1 MTGLDAIL
9 YVRQI
14 LRDVETP
21 TKQGQFWH
29 DDEILLCLNVAQT
42 CYIHSSLSGKLY
54 NLLDT
59 LLVKSAP
66 FQSIKLS
73 TLIPNYF
80 HYKTAYI
87 INSPTLNL
95 TCQIYTGEESLAYRN
110 TQQEMLIIQG
120 DECTFYEQGVPLT
133 GNRFG
138 ELWYYRYPA
147 TIVGTAVN
155 MQDFTR
161 DVYRGA
167 ICRHAA
173 VLLGQKE
180 LNNQRN
186 QKDRRQSKL
195 YNMLVPMDLVHKYGD
210 IDTGLF
216 KEDKRK

>member
-1 MTGLDAIL
+1 MTGQDAIL

-42 CYIHSSLSGKLY
+42 CYVHSSLSGKLY
-54 NLLDT
+54 SLLDT
-59 LLVKSAP
+59 LLVKTQP
-66 FQSIKLS
+66 FQSMNLT

-87 INSPTLNL
+87 IDSPTLNL

-120 DECTFYEQGVPLT
+120 NDCTFYERGVPLT
-133 GNRFG
+133 GVRFG
-138 ELWYYRYPA
+138 EMWYYRYPNA
-147 TIVGTAVN
+147 IVGTTAN

-173 VLLGQKE
+173 VILGQKE

-186 QKDRRQSKL
+186 QKDRKQGKL
-195 YNMLVPMDLVHKYGD
+195 YNLLVPADLVHKYGD
-210 IDTGLF
+210 IDIGLF
-216 KEDKRK
+216 QKGKKQ

>member
-73 TLIPNYF
+73 TLVPNYF
-80 HYKTAYI
+80 HYKSAYVI
-87 INSPTLNL
+87 DSPTLNL

-147 TIVGTAVN
+147 VIVGTAIN

-216 KEDKRK
+216 NEDKKK